1 MCRIILKQS
10 QDLFQLPDKVKDLS
24 MTMTFTE
31 RSVKGSI
38 KSSSSH
44 RSKYLSNARL
54 TKNSLF
60 SALKAK
66 KSQKT
71 RETADQ
77 LNFEHDLL
85 RDTFYLSQQH

>member
-60 SALKAK
+60 FSF
-66 KSQKT
+66 KSEEKSK
-71 RETADQ
+71 
-77 LNFEHDLL
+77 NS
-85 RDTFYLSQQH
+85 RDS